1 MRGEIRTITCT
12 FMVKDHEQLP
22 GDVVADDVIEAIR
35 LVIQGTLT
43 DWYAGKAE
51 GSGSQYL
58 VCEPDVV

>member
-1 MRGEIRTITCT
+1 
-12 FMVKDHEQLP
+12 MVKDHEQLP